1 MANRAGLRKVV
12 KTVRGKKGS
21 VRRSYWVRAGDAV
34 KSGARAAGGFVG
46 RHKGA
51 IAGALLAATA
61 IGLNAYGHRQAG
73 TSNTG
78 AYALERNAGK
88 GRVRSALSAFGG
100 GLGYGAQSA
109 GYQARN
115 SAQHAWNSAGRA
127 VGSAR
132 ESFNNWNETHGESM
146 RVGLAEARV
155 NAGNRMRTQAEN
167 ASFSIAMAR
176 NAARGEYGEQ
186 RRAGTGRARSI
197 FRAARGAMN
206 TLRNA

>member
-34 KSGARAAGGFVG
+34 KSGARAAGGFAG

-88 GRVRSALSAFGG
+88 GRIRSAVSAFGG

-115 SAQHAWNSAGRA
+115 SAQHAWNQTGRA
-127 VGSAR
+127 VNSAR
-132 ESFNNWNETHGESM
+132 ARASDFNETHGE
-146 RVGLAEARV
+146 A
-155 NAGNRMRTQAEN
+155 
-167 ASFSIAMAR
+167 
-176 NAARGEYGEQ
+176 
-186 RRAGTGRARSI
+186 
-197 FRAARGAMN
+197 
-206 TLRNA
+206 LRNRVAQARTRVMRPVWEVARDVSNRVSRKRNG

>member
-12 KTVRGKKGS
+12 KTVRTKKG
-21 VRRSYWVRAGDAV
+21 VARRSYWVRATDAV
-34 KSGARAAGGFVG
+34 KSGARAAGGFAG

-51 IAGALLAATA
+51 IAAGVLAAGL

-73 TSNTG
+73 TTNTG

-100 GLGYGAQSA
+100 GLGYGASSA

-115 SAQHAWNSAGRA
+115 SAKHAWNVTGRA

-132 ESFNNWNETHGESM
+132 ERLSDFNETQGEALRNRVAQARTRVM
-146 RVGLAEARV
+146 RPVWEVARDVSNRV
-155 NAGNRMRTQAEN
+155 NRKRVNRK
-167 ASFSIAMAR
+167 
-176 NAARGEYGEQ
+176 
-186 RRAGTGRARSI
+186 RS
-197 FRAARGAMN
+197 A
-206 TLRNA
+206 